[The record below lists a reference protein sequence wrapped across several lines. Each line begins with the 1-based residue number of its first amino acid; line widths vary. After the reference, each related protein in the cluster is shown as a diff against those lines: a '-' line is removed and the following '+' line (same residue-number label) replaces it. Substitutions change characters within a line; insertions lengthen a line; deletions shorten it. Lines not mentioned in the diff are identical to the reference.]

1 MRQLSLFNKEQGE
14 HTSCLYIDN
23 QERARLKKRGLN
35 CQKQMIAANWPC
47 GVRLLVG
54 FLEAQTDKHSDELLL
69 LRRELI
75 SIAIEIID
83 NG

>member
-1 MRQLSLFNKEQGE
+1 MRQLSLFSQEQE
-14 HTSCLYIDN
+14 ENACCLHIDE

-35 CQKQMIAANWPC
+35 CKKQMIAANWPC

-54 FLEAQTDKHSDELLL
+54 FLEAQTGVYSDELLL

-75 SIAIEIID
+75 SIAIEIIHD
-83 NG
+83 G

>member
-1 MRQLSLFNKEQGE
+1 MIQLSLFNKEQE
-14 HTSCLYIDN
+14 ENIIDN

-35 CQKQMIAANWPC
+35 CQEQMKAANWPC

-54 FLEAQTDKHSDELLL
+54 FLGAQTDKHSDELLL

-75 SIAIEIID
+75 SIAIEIVD